1 MFQKVYNFIFPIG
14 GGTFGAITQV
24 GAHADIAIHAFIAA
38 VIGAIT
44 GYFIKKGLDYLWI
57 KLKKK

>member
-1 MFQKVYNFIFPIG
+1 MIQKIYDLAFPVG
-14 GGTFGAITQV
+14 GGTIGAILQTSP
-24 GAHADIAIHAFIAA
+24 HMEIAIHAFIAA

-44 GYFIKKGLDYLWI
+44 GYLIKKGLDYLWR